1 MPEFDSDTSPT
12 APRST
17 PAAPFRSRLSEDAA
31 VDTRLVE
38 RMAGGDESSLGALY
52 DRWADGVHA
61 LVMRIVRD
69 EAEAEEVVEAVF
81 WQAWQQAGRYTGD
94 RGTPGA
100 WLLSM
105 ARSRA
110 IDRLRALQRRR
121 DEVAS
126 NEAVFANTAAVGDPL
141 SDLSSNERAGRVAAA
156 LATLPAEQRTV
167 LELAYFEGLSQTEIA
182 ERLVQPLG
190 TVKTRAR
197 LALRKL
203 RDSLSVLREELA
215 S

>member
-1 MPEFDSDTSPT
+1 MPELDSDTGQPV
-12 APRST
+12 AGGT
-17 PAAPFRSRLSEDAA
+17 PALPQRSRASEDAV
-31 VDTRLVE
+31 VDAMLVN
-38 RMAGGDESSLGALY
+38 RMAEGDESALGAFY
-52 DRWADGVHA
+52 DRWSDGVNA
-61 LVMRIVRD
+61 LVVRIVRD

-81 WQAWQQAGRYTGD
+81 WQAWQQSGRYTGD

-110 IDRLRALQRRR
+110 LDRLRSLRRRR
-121 DEVAS
+121 DEVAADDS
-126 NEAVFANTAAVGDPL
+126 IFANEPAIGDPL
-141 SDLSSNERAGRVAAA
+141 SDLNASERAERVVLA
-156 LATLPAEQRTV
+156 LQSLPAEQRLV

-182 ERLVQPLG
+182 ERLDQPLG
-190 TVKTRAR
+190 TIKTRAR

-203 RDSLSVLREELA
+203 RDRLESLREEVL